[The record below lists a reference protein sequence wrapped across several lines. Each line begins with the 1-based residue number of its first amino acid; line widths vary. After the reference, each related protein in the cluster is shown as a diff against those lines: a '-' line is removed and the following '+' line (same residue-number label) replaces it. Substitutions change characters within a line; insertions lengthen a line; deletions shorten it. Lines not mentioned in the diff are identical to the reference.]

1 MRLTLLGTGAAG
13 GIPLYGCDCTDC
25 RQARAE
31 PPFGRAP
38 CSALLEWGE
47 HRLLLD
53 AGLMDLH
60 RRFAP
65 GTLSGILL
73 THFHVDHVQGL
84 FHLRWGPAAPIPVW
98 CPNDPNGCA
107 DLLKHPGCLA
117 FRPEMAHG
125 RGFQLDGL
133 QITPLDL
140 VHSRPTLGYLF
151 EYDGRRLAYLTDT
164 IGLPPHSLALLQ
176 ALPPLDVLVLDCSFG
191 PGVEGRNHNGLDQV
205 MALCAQLKPARTVLT
220 HIGHDFHRWL
230 RVCSLP
236 PGVEAGRD
244 NMVIIPGEP
253 DH

>member
-13 GIPLYGCDCTDC
+13 GMPLYGCDCADC
-25 RQARAE
+25 RQALAE
-31 PPFGRAP
+31 PKLGRAP
-38 CSALLEWGE
+38 CSALLEWGG

-65 GTLSGILL
+65 GSLTGMLL

-98 CPNDPNGCA
+98 CPSDPDGCA
-107 DLLKHPGCLA
+107 DLLKYPGCLD
-117 FRPEMAHG
+117 FRPEMAHDKTW
-125 RGFQLDGL
+125 QLHDL
-133 QITPLDL
+133 HITPLDM

-151 EYDGRRLAYLTDT
+151 EYHGRRLAYLTDT
-164 IGLPPHSLALLQ
+164 KGLPAHSLVLLQ
-176 ALPPLDVLVLDCSFG
+176 ALPPLEALVIDCSFG

-205 MALCAQLKPARTVLT
+205 MTLCAQLQPARTVLT

-230 RVCSLP
+230 QRHPLP
-236 PGVEAGRD
+236 RGLEAGYD
-244 NMVIIPGEP
+244 DMAIATG
-253 DH
+253 